1 MKLRMNI
8 ILWLVPVLFLFNCTR
23 SGIPPNEDPHV
34 VNLNDTIFPVININ
48 KPLADQVFTNSETII
63 IEGKVTDQGLYR
75 GNIQILNAANNTI
88 VKEQAYEIHGLPE
101 YNFNLSHVTS
111 VSSISDYTIT
121 VWFEDH
127 GLNITTKTIKVKV
140 NP

>member
-127 GLNITTKTIKVKV
+127 GLNTTTKTIKVKV